1 MGNSVESYKDLE
13 KLDET
18 QKESLI
24 ELSKSKIDDIRKISN
39 NKSSSIIKTIPEMCE
54 LHYMSLENRKLR
66 NENKKKIH
74 PVRVVRGEIYNA
86 RITENIGSEL
96 CQNHLVIIIQNKK
109 GNMYSEKVNVITIE
123 GNGNSINENY
133 QMRLSNDDLEFGK
146 LDKNPSRAIIT
157 DILTID
163 KARLARKIGKIKD
176 EKILELNEKIK
187 KQLEFSSKE

>member
-187 KQLEFSSKE
+187 KQLEL